1 MASKPPPYTSPGSV
15 SRSKTSRDEI
25 RSLADEMLRASLTRG
40 AASPASSVAST
51 PPSYRRSATP
61 APPPSARPPNPAELL
76 SRERNPGA
84 TRVGSSSITHDS
96 ITRGSITRDSITRD
110 SKSSSVSSVGSSSS
124 TSTVSAADAKARV
137 RHLQREV
144 ERAKADVPRRA
155 TGGLFKA
162 ACSTDL
168 LFLIDT
174 TGSMYSYI
182 NAAKEQVRS
191 IVDDIKNSFLNE
203 SEVRV
208 AVVSYKDHG
217 DLPNIEF
224 LDFTPS
230 ADQVFEF
237 LGRLNASGGADAP
250 EDVLGGVYQALNVS
264 WKQQTRCIIHIADAP
279 PHGAGVLHDLGD
291 GSDYYPRPGSEP
303 HGLTYE
309 PLLKQLI
316 QLNVNYALLRVNS
329 STDRMALAFA
339 QVYATSNADAKLLP
353 PNVYSTQVNG
363 MYSRSHSGLWSGAST
378 KHADLQFEEMEL
390 GTTYS
395 QLRHLVVRTVTTSVS
410 RTAGRMSLALSTV
423 PRPSAISGKGK
434 SIATDLTAIRED
446 EGSGGGVREVYFEK
460 DPPQWDTPGWLDET
474 LEVEGFCP
482 DMVVQS
488 ANSLNE
494 MMNADE
500 NIKLSVTQLT
510 IRARSKPFAEGSV
523 RVASYARTAASTSKF
538 VVKSFKDDGKMLAH
552 LAEDM
557 RIQALCK
564 AFALEFNGLL
574 KIEPPIDFIV
584 TTCLQSKAKVGSDGG
599 CLSLEPF
606 IDGEYIKYNNN
617 SMFVKEDSLDEHD
630 PFNQIAQAF
639 SHFTFERSWGHFLV
653 NDLQGVGHLLTDP
666 AIQTLDHERFKLA
679 ETNLYEEG
687 FKFFF
692 VAHECNSICRKL
704 ELKSNREMVVSGHY
718 EFRERWPTIEPTV
731 CCSNKLCRR
740 IVRLA
745 STHES
750 EKFPGYHWCSACWPQ
765 LQSSMVRW
773 ICMAPGPNHEF
784 DMSKFFY
791 ESQGQLAPRRCPE
804 HVEKDKSVSSAAV
817 VGGNLWSRMKA
828 VGPKRSISG
837 RSW

>member
-1 MASKPPPYTSPGSV
+1 MTDHPRQHRPGQQKQQCQQC
-15 SRSKTSRDEI
+15 RQ
-25 RSLADEMLRASLTRG
+25 LA
-40 AASPASSVAST
+40 
-51 PPSYRRSATP
+51 
-61 APPPSARPPNPAELL
+61 
-76 SRERNPGA
+76 
-84 TRVGSSSITHDS
+84 
-96 ITRGSITRDSITRD
+96 
-110 SKSSSVSSVGSSSS
+110 S
-124 TSTVSAADAKARV
+124 TSTTSTFSAADAKARV

-144 ERAKADVPRRA
+144 ERAKADVPQRA

-162 ACSTDL
+162 ACSADL

-230 ADQVFEF
+230 ADQVFQF

-279 PHGAGVLHDLGD
+279 PHGAGVLHDMGD
-291 GSDYYPRPGSEP
+291 GSDHYPHPGSEP

-316 QLNVNYALLRVNS
+316 QLDVNYALLRVNS

-353 PNVYSTQVNG
+353 SNIYSTQVNG
-363 MYSRSHSGLWSGAST
+363 MYSKSRSGLWSGAST

-423 PRPSAISGKGK
+423 PRRSAAGGKGK
-434 SIATDLTAIRED
+434 SMATDLTAIRED
-446 EGSGGGVREVYFEK
+446 EGSGGSAREVYFEK

-538 VVKSFKDDGKMLAH
+538 VVKSFKDDSKMLAH

-584 TTCLQSKAKVGSDGG
+584 TTCLQSKAKVGSEGG

-617 SMFVKEDSLDEHD
+617 SMFVKEDSLDEPD

-666 AIQTLDHERFKLA
+666 AIQTVDHERFKLA

-692 VAHECNSICRKL
+692 VSHECNSICRKL
-704 ELKSNREMVVSGHY
+704 ELKSNREMVVSGNY
-718 EFRERWPTIEPTV
+718 EFRERWPAIEPTV

-750 EKFPGYHWCSACWPQ
+750 DKFPSYHWCSTCWPQ

-817 VGGNLWSRMKA
+817 VGGSLWSRMKA
-828 VGPKRSISG
+828 GGPKRSIAG

>member
-1 MASKPPPYTSPGSV
+1 M
-15 SRSKTSRDEI
+15 

-40 AASPASSVAST
+40 TASPASSVTST
-51 PPSYRRSATP
+51 PPSYRRSTTP
-61 APPPSARPPNPAELL
+61 SFPSSARAPNPADSLVL
-76 SRERNPGA
+76 NRERVPGA
-84 TRVGSSSITHDS
+84 FRPPIVGSA
-96 ITRGSITRDSITRD
+96 SITRDSITRD
-110 SKSSSVSSVGSSSS
+110 SIIRDSKSSSISYASSSAS
-124 TSTVSAADAKARV
+124 TSTVSAADAKARI
-137 RHLQREV
+137 RHLQREM
-144 ERAKADVPRRA
+144 ERAKADVPQRA

-182 NAAKEQVRS
+182 NAAKEQVKS
-191 IVDDIKNSFLNE
+191 IVADIKKSFLNE

-217 DLPNIEF
+217 DHPNIEF
-224 LDFTPS
+224 LDFTS
-230 ADQVFEF
+230 STDQVFEF
-237 LGRLNASGGADAP
+237 LGLLDATGGADAP
-250 EDVLGGVYQALNVS
+250 EDVLGGLYQALNVS

-279 PHGAGVLHDLGD
+279 PHGAGVLHDFAES
-291 GSDYYPRPGSEP
+291 SDNYPHPGSEP

-309 PLLKQLI
+309 PLIKQLI
-316 QLNVNYALLRVNS
+316 QFNVNYALLRVNS

-339 QVYATSNADAKLLP
+339 QVYAESNADAKLLP
-353 PNVYSTQVNG
+353 SNTYSSQVNG
-363 MYSRSHSGLWSGAST
+363 MYSKDRSGVWSSASNT
-378 KHADLQFEEMEL
+378 HTNVQFEEMQL

-395 QLRHLVVRTVTTSVS
+395 QLRHLVVRTVTASVS

-423 PRPSAISGKGK
+423 PKPSATSGKGK
-434 SIATDLTAIRED
+434 GIASDLTAIRED
-446 EGSGGGVREVYFEK
+446 EGSGGSGGSAKEAYLEK
-460 DPPQWDTPGWLDET
+460 GPPQWDTPGWLDET

-482 DMVVQS
+482 DLVVQS

-500 NIKLSVTQLT
+500 NIKLSVAQLT
-510 IRARSKPFAEGSV
+510 IHARSKPFAQGSV
-523 RVASYARTAASTSKF
+523 RLASYARTAASTSKF
-538 VVKSFKDDGKMLAH
+538 VVKSFKDDSKMLAH
-552 LAEDM
+552 VAEDM

-574 KIEPPIDFIV
+574 NIEPPIDFII
-584 TTCLQSKAKVGSDGG
+584 TTCLQTKAKVGSEGG
-599 CLSLEPF
+599 CLSIEPF

-617 SMFVKEDSLDEHD
+617 SMFVKEDSPDDPD

-666 AIQTLDHERFKLA
+666 SIQTLDHERFKLA

-692 VAHECNSICRKL
+692 VAHECNSFCHKL
-704 ELKSNREMVVSGHY
+704 ELKSNREMVVSGSY

-745 STHES
+745 GTHES
-750 EKFPGYHWCSACWPQ
+750 DKFPGYHWCSECWPQ

-773 ICMAPGPNHEF
+773 ICMAPGPNHEY

-791 ESQGQLAPRRCPE
+791 ESQGQVAPRRCPE

-817 VGGNLWSRMKA
+817 VGGSLWSRMKA
-828 VGPKRSISG
+828 GGPKRTISG

>member
-1 MASKPPPYTSPGSV
+1 
-15 SRSKTSRDEI
+15 
-25 RSLADEMLRASLTRG
+25 MLRASLTRG
-40 AASPASSVAST
+40 AASLTRGAASPASVSSL
-51 PPSYRRSATP
+51 PPSYRHSATP
-61 APPPSARPPNPAELL
+61 AFPPPAGPPNPADLL
-76 SRERNPGA
+76 SGIPA
-84 TRVGSSSITHDS
+84 PPIVGSA
-96 ITRGSITRDSITRD
+96 SITRD
-110 SKSSSVSSVGSSSS
+110 SKSSSVSGVSSSS
-124 TSTVSAADAKARV
+124 PTVSAADAKARV

-144 ERAKADVPRRA
+144 ERAKDDMPQRA

-182 NAAKEQVRS
+182 NAAKEQVKS
-191 IVDDIKNSFLNE
+191 IVDDIKKSFLNE

-208 AVVSYKDHG
+208 SVVSYKDHG
-217 DLPNIEF
+217 DHPNIEF

-250 EDVLGGVYQALNVS
+250 EDVLGGMYQALNAS

-279 PHGAGVLHDLGD
+279 PHGAGVLHDFD
-291 GSDYYPRPGSEP
+291 YSSDHYPHPGSEP

-316 QLNVNYALLRVNS
+316 QLNVNYALLRINS

-339 QVYATSNADAKLLP
+339 QVYAASSADTKLLP
-353 PNVYSTQVNG
+353 SNVYSSQVNG
-363 MYSRSHSGLWSGAST
+363 MHSKSRSSLWSGART
-378 KHADLQFEEMEL
+378 KQADLQFEEIEL

-423 PRPSAISGKGK
+423 PKLSAAGVK
-434 SIATDLTAIRED
+434 SKNMATDLAAIRED
-446 EGSGGGVREVYFEK
+446 VGSGGSAREMYLEK
-460 DPPQWDTPGWLDET
+460 GPPQWDTPGWLNET
-474 LEVEGFCP
+474 LVVEGFCP
-482 DMVVQS
+482 DMVRQS

-494 MMNADE
+494 MMDADE
-500 NIKLSVTQLT
+500 NIKLSVAQLT
-510 IRARSKPFAEGSV
+510 IHARSKPFAEGSV

-538 VVKSFKDDGKMLAH
+538 VVKSFKDDSKTLAH

-584 TTCLQSKAKVGSDGG
+584 TTCLQSKAKVGSEGG

-617 SMFVKEDSLDEHD
+617 SMFVKEDPPDEPD

-692 VAHECNSICRKL
+692 VAHECNSICHKL
-704 ELKSNREMVVSGHY
+704 ELKSNREMVISGNY
-718 EFRERWPTIEPTV
+718 KFRERWPTIELTV

-750 EKFPGYHWCSACWPQ
+750 DKFPGYHWCSVCWPQ
-765 LQSSMVRW
+765 LQLSMIRW

-791 ESQGQLAPRRCPE
+791 ESQGQLAPRRCPI
-804 HVEKDKSVSSAAV
+804 HLEKDKSVSSAAV
-817 VGGNLWSRMKA
+817 VGGSLWSRMKA
-828 VGPKRSISG
+828 NGPKRSISG

>member
-1 MASKPPPYTSPGSV
+1 
-15 SRSKTSRDEI
+15 
-25 RSLADEMLRASLTRG
+25 
-40 AASPASSVAST
+40 
-51 PPSYRRSATP
+51 
-61 APPPSARPPNPAELL
+61 
-76 SRERNPGA
+76 
-84 TRVGSSSITHDS
+84 
-96 ITRGSITRDSITRD
+96 
-110 SKSSSVSSVGSSSS
+110 
-124 TSTVSAADAKARV
+124 
-137 RHLQREV
+137 V
-144 ERAKADVPRRA
+144 ERAKADVPQRE

-174 TGSMYSYI
+174 TASMYSYI
-182 NAAKEQVRS
+182 NAAKEQVKS
-191 IVDDIKNSFLNE
+191 IVGDIKKSFLNE

-217 DLPNIEF
+217 DHPNIEF

-237 LGRLNASGGADAP
+237 LGHLNATGGADAP
-250 EDVLGGVYQALNVS
+250 EDVLGGVHQALNAS

-279 PHGAGVLHDLGD
+279 PHGAGVLHDLG
-291 GSDYYPRPGSEP
+291 GSSDHYPHPGSEP
-303 HGLTYE
+303 HGLTYK

-316 QLNVNYALLRVNS
+316 QLNVNYALLRIND
-329 STDRMALAFA
+329 STDRMGMAFA
-339 QVYATSNADAKLLP
+339 QAYTASGADVKLLP
-353 PNVYSTQVNG
+353 SNVYSSQVNG
-363 MYSRSHSGLWSGAST
+363 KYSKSRSGLWSGASK

-410 RTAGRMSLALSTV
+410 RTAGRMSLALATV
-423 PRPSAISGKGK
+423 PKLSAASGKSK
-434 SIATDLTAIRED
+434 KMATDLTAIRED
-446 EGSGGGVREVYFEK
+446 EGSGGSAREVYLEK
-460 DPPQWDTPGWLDET
+460 RPPQWDTPGWLNET
-474 LEVEGFCP
+474 LTVEGFCP
-482 DMVVQS
+482 DLVMQS

-500 NIKLSVTQLT
+500 NIKLSVAQLT
-510 IRARSKPFAEGSV
+510 IHARSKPFAEGSV
-523 RVASYARTAASTSKF
+523 RVASYARTSASTSKF
-538 VVKSFKDDGKMLAH
+538 VVKSFKEDSKMLAH

-574 KIEPPIDFIV
+574 KNDPPIDFIV
-584 TTCLQSKAKVGSDGG
+584 TTCLQSKSEVESESG
-599 CLSLEPF
+599 CLSLEPY
-606 IDGEYIKYNNN
+606 IEGEYIKYNNN
-617 SMFVKEDSLDEHD
+617 SMFVKEDAPDDPD

-679 ETNLYEEG
+679 DTNLYEEG

-692 VAHECNSICRKL
+692 VAHECNSICHEL
-704 ELKSNREMVVSGHY
+704 GLKSNREMVISGVF
-718 EFRERWPTIEPTV
+718 EFREFWPTIEPTV

-750 EKFPGYHWCSACWPQ
+750 DTFPGYHWCDACWAQ
-765 LQSSMVRW
+765 LQASMVRW
-773 ICMAPGPNHEF
+773 ICVAPGPNHEF
-784 DMSKFFY
+784 HMSKFFY
-791 ESQGQLAPRRCPE
+791 ESQGQLPPRRCPE
-804 HVEKDKSVSSAAV
+804 HLERDKSVSSAAV
-817 VGGNLWSRMKA
+817 VGGSLWSRMKA
-828 VGPKRSISG
+828 GGPKRSISG